1 MRREALSPLLTTR
14 SLNLPTSLNQLSAPL
29 TTAKHSLLMVLLEA
43 APPTV
48 QETHLSPHLHSVL
61 QLLFFSTL
69 SIPISPSAHPLA
81 GKTPN
86 FKTHRLDSYPFPAT
100 HGLSANLRVKLPVK
114 LPQQLYRRRQWH
126 RTPVLL
132 PGKSHG
138 QRSLVGCSPWG
149 R

>member
-1 MRREALSPLLTTR
+1 MRREALSPPLTTR

-29 TTAKHSLLMVLLEA
+29 TPAKHALLMVLLEA

-48 QETHLSPHLHSVL
+48 QETHLSPHLHSAL
-61 QLLFFSTL
+61 RLLFFSTL

-100 HGLSANLRVKLPVK
+100 HGLSANLRVKLP
-114 LPQQLYRRRQWH
+114 QQLYRRRQWH
-126 RTPVLL
+126 PTPVLL
-132 PGKSHG
+132 PGKSHRW
-138 QRSLVGCSPWG
+138 RSLVGCSPWG
-149 R
+149 C